1 MFAGLSCCRGEAVQ
15 TEQEEV
21 HVRSAF
27 ELRTASDESVPADR
41 ALELLKAGNERFVA
55 DCSLSSKQSRE
66 QSTHLRASLATDG
79 QNPAAVV
86 IACADS
92 RCPVEILFDAQP
104 GDVFVLRNAGNTCT
118 HAEGS
123 IVGSVEY
130 ACGHLGTR
138 LVLVLGHT
146 LCGAI
151 AGATK
156 VVAARKA
163 APAPCE
169 HGDGAPRP
177 QPKKQQTMLDT
188 MLVGLAPAAEAAN
201 SELPEGATQE
211 QVAAHAV
218 RVNVFHT
225 MEKLLEYSEPLR
237 KKVREGAVELHGGIY
252 DLHTGSVEF
261 LGPSPKTAELL
272 ESHPAFA

>member
-1 MFAGLSCCRGEAVQ
+1 MFSALDFCRAAPLEPEA
-15 TEQEEV
+15 EEV
-21 HVRSAF
+21 PAPPQLQ
-27 ELRTASDESVPADR
+27 LRTASDEAVAADR
-41 ALELLKAGNERFVA
+41 ALELLRAGNARFVA
-55 DCSLSSKQSRE
+55 DCTKGSKESRE
-66 QSTHLRASLATDG
+66 QSTQRRALLSTDG

-104 GDVFVLRNAGNTCT
+104 GDLFVLRNAGNTCT

>member
-1 MFAGLSCCRGEAVQ
+1 MALGLSAMFSGLGCCRAARLEPEA
-15 TEQEEV
+15 EEV
-21 HVRSAF
+21 PARPQLQ
-27 ELRTASDESVPADR
+27 LRTACDDALPADR
-41 ALELLKAGNERFVA
+41 ALEMLRAGNERFVA
-55 DCSLSSKQSRE
+55 DCTKGSKESRE
-66 QSTHLRASLATDG
+66 QSTQRRTLLSTDG

-104 GDVFVLRNAGNTCT
+104 GDLFVLRNAGNTCT

-156 VVAARKA
+156 VVAARRA
-163 APAPCE
+163 APAQGGPE
-169 HGDGAPRP
+169 G
-177 QPKKQQTMLDT
+177 KKQQSMLDT
-188 MLVGLAPAAEAAN
+188 MLVGLAPAAEAAT

-218 RVNVFHT
+218 RVNVLHT

-237 KKVREGAVELHGGIY
+237 KKVREGAVEVHGGVY
-252 DLHTGSVEF
+252 DLHSGSVEF